1 MNKDKQLVYTVND
14 KFNKLAYIVIHEGHT
29 PTVYKV
35 DKIGFDD
42 YQAFLDEI
50 SKEPVPI
57 VDFTTTAGTF
67 VGSPM

>member
-1 MNKDKQLVYTVND
+1 MIYLSNMSKDKTLVYTVND

-50 SKEPVPI
+50 NTEPAQTN
-57 VDFTTTAGTF
+57 D
-67 VGSPM
+67 